1 MHSVLVY
8 SASQYRQR
16 TRLESS
22 LVPIFSESM
31 FVSPRPHLHRDSAP
45 QITLA
50 CAAPT
55 CLGARPCTQSAC
67 SATHTRRRCTAPTHG
82 TVQMW

>member
-1 MHSVLVY
+1 MHGVLVY

-31 FVSPRPHLHRDSAP
+31 FVSPCPHLHRDGSSNHPSLRCANLLGSSAVH
-45 QITLA
+45 TK
-50 CAAPT
+50 
-55 CLGARPCTQSAC
+55 CL
-67 SATHTRRRCTAPTHG
+67 
-82 TVQMW
+82 